1 MPVDGAPNEDM
12 LSISVTGILLV
23 LVLLYLSSRFRIF
36 KTITDVAWWDSRYD
50 LRIWPALLLG
60 VVFLVLLAMSYHSN
74 LAKSLLDAFVHR

>member
-1 MPVDGAPNEDM
+1 MPVDGTPNEDM

-36 KTITDVAWWDSRYD
+36 KTITDVVWWDSRYD

-74 LAKSLLDAFVHR
+74 LAKSLLDAFYRR

>member
-1 MPVDGAPNEDM
+1 M

-23 LVLLYLSSRFRIF
+23 LVLLYLSARFRVF

-74 LAKSLLDAFVHR
+74 LAKSLLDAFYRR